1 MSVADDIVTHVR
13 LAAGHLKEASDAMT
27 SAVSDCVTTGVNQ
40 GTRESL
46 EFAHQQAA
54 HMKRELL
61 LAHQI
66 AKGNRTTDVSSL
78 QRVKGADGEVLGMA
92 HDDSPG
98 RATANGA
105 VLGSGQESV
114 GAFQGHDVGEGEWQP
129 TEESIEPGIMESG
142 EGDPPLVGERFSPE
156 EGENNAPNGG
166 SDPGD
171 GDGESDPARGGG
183 AHE

>member
-1 MSVADDIVTHVR
+1 MGVADDIVTAVR

-61 LAHQI
+61 RALQL
-66 AKGNRTTDVSSL
+66 AKGSRATTELSA
-78 QRVKGADGEVLGMA
+78 QRVKGSDGEVLGMA
-92 HDDSPG
+92 TDAILSEGQDSVYDRG
-98 RATANGA
+98 D
-105 VLGSGQESV
+105 
-114 GAFQGHDVGEGEWQP
+114 HDVGEGEWQP